1 MSNYDSRP
9 SICPITIFEKRF
21 SNSDSRFVQLRSSK
35 NDSRFSI
42 CRITI
47 LEKRFSSFFLTFT
60 TLMKH
65 ARLICLMLLLPIIF
79 IGVGRSHDWGDD
91 FAQYLLQAKN
101 IVERTP
107 QTNNGLVFPATEL
120 PYAISAYP
128 MGFPL
133 LIAPIYYFAQLSIS
147 PYIYLNGIV
156 LVLLACLSFDY
167 SKIYFDS
174 RKSLLIA
181 LLIGYN
187 LLSLTLKQEILS
199 EFAFAAT
206 LLAIILML
214 RKSDRRTVLL
224 AGLLAGILVS
234 FRIVGLLIL
243 PAFWLMLVFSKTQ
256 NRQEKHFLGLLFFT
270 SCFAIAL
277 LLNVILFDIKLSHF
291 FRFYEL
297 QLAASTGHSIGNVI
311 LIIENLPIIFL
322 PFLKNRVISYFILI
336 LVSNG
341 FISRIKNAET
351 PEWFFLLYVIL
362 LCIFPYHA
370 TITRFLFPVAPLL
383 IIYFFI
389 GAEKIFSSFLS
400 IDRSFEFLSVI
411 TALSIIYSFYFLS
424 KQSIP
429 DGPYSTD
436 ANAAF
441 SFIKNNT
448 AENDIV
454 LFSRARALH
463 LYTGRR
469 STFLTQLKSPE
480 ENLLLLRSINC
491 KYILAADER
500 SGAYN
505 ESLAVFLMAEKNQ
518 FDTTFIDGRF
528 RLLKLKEPLN

>member
-1 MSNYDSRP
+1 
-9 SICPITIFEKRF
+9 
-21 SNSDSRFVQLRSSK
+21 
-35 NDSRFSI
+35 
-42 CRITI
+42 
-47 LEKRFSSFFLTFT
+47 
-60 TLMKH
+60 MKH
-65 ARLICLMLLLPIIF
+65 SRLFCLLLLIPIIF

-101 IVERTP
+101 IVQSVA
-107 QTNNGLVFPATEL
+107 QTNNGLVFPTTEL

-167 SKIYFDS
+167 SKRYFDN

-187 LLSLTLKQEILS
+187 LLSLTLKQEILA

-214 RKSDRRTVLL
+214 RKNDRRTVLL

-243 PAFWLMLVFSKTQ
+243 PAFWLMLMLSKTH
-256 NRQEKHFLGLLFFT
+256 NRKEKYFLSMLFFT
-270 SCFAIAL
+270 TCLTIFM
-277 LLNVILFDIKLSHF
+277 LLNVLLFDINLGHF
-291 FRFYEL
+291 FQFYSL
-297 QLAASTGHSIGNVI
+297 QISAHRNHIFENGFH
-311 LIIENLPIIFL
+311 IIESLPGIFL

-370 TITRFLFPVAPLL
+370 TITRFLFPIIPFI

-518 FDTTFIDGRF
+518 FDTTFIDGRY

>member
-1 MSNYDSRP
+1 MPSN
-9 SICPITIFEKRF
+9 IK
-21 SNSDSRFVQLRSSK
+21 LRSSILDLS
-35 NDSRFSI
+35 N

-133 LIAPIYYFAQLSIS
+133 LIAPIYYLVGLSIF
-147 PYIYLNGIV
+147 PYIYLNGVLLV
-156 LVLLACLSFDY
+156 LVAFLSFEY
-167 SKIYFDS
+167 SKRYFDS

-199 EFAFAAT
+199 EFAFTAT

-224 AGLLAGILVS
+224 AGVLTGILVS

-243 PAFWLMLVFSKTQ
+243 PAFWLMLMFSKTYY
-256 NRQEKHFLGLLFFT
+256 RKEKYFLGLLFFT
-270 SCFAIAL
+270 TCLTIFM
-277 LLNVILFDIKLSHF
+277 LLNVILFDINLGHF
-291 FRFYEL
+291 FQFYSL
-297 QLAASTGHSIGNVI
+297 QVSAHRNHLFENGFH
-311 LIIENLPIIFL
+311 IIESLPGIFL
-322 PFLKNRVISYFILI
+322 PFLMNRIVSYLLLI
-336 LVSNG
+336 FVLTG
-341 FISRIKNAET
+341 FISRLKNTEVS
-351 PEWFFLLYVIL
+351 EWFILLYMVL
-362 LCIFPYHA
+362 LCLFPYHS
-370 TITRFLFPVAPLL
+370 TITRFLFPIIPLL
-383 IIYFFI
+383 ILYFFI
-389 GAEKIFSSFLS
+389 GVEKIIRSILS
-400 IDRSFEFLSVI
+400 IDRSFELLSVI
-411 TALSIIYSFYFLS
+411 TALSIIYSFYFIS
-424 KQSIP
+424 KQP
-429 DGPYSTD
+429 TADGPYSSD

-454 LFSRARALH
+454 LFSRARALY

-469 STFLTQLKSPE
+469 STFLTQMKSPE
-480 ENLLLLRSINC
+480 DNLMLLHSINC
-491 KYILAADER
+491 NYILAADER

-505 ESLAVFLMAEKNQ
+505 ESLEVFLMAEKIQ